1 MNIEVRNLK
10 LSSLAVRCALWSVF
24 AFACGNFTIAPAKAG
39 HSFFNSEPETL
50 EYPGPQRFWNTAGI
64 VISPARTIAQVNTEV
79 PMFAGVCDGH
89 GHLLPYEKVEWM
101 LDKSSVGSF
110 VTVSDA
116 YRPFLLELVSSR
128 PHKIDNSYAVSETLP
143 ANVILTRGTPNISD
157 DMVMPHGY
165 TWVTVTA
172 AHEGVSYVT
181 AYAPDVYGWDARQRS
196 ATIHWIDAEW
206 QFPEPGCV
214 PLGSHASLNTCV
226 YRKTNKTP
234 LSDWIVKYTVTGG
247 AEAGFGPQREC
258 STEVA
263 TEKDGR
269 ASVELVPASDT
280 AGTTCVCVEL
290 IRSECAAIGD
300 PERLSIASS
309 AMYVN
314 WGTKS
319 EAPAVSDAAVATPTP
334 AATIAPTPAPPSAAP
349 PMNAP
354 APGPAVTTPTIPQ
367 SSTVP
372 APQSTGMPRIELNVA
387 GPETAELGAD
397 VTFTITATNRGNAA
411 ATNLIVLDRYDTGM
425 QHAIRQNPIQK
436 DLGTIAPGESTP
448 VNITFR
454 ITRPGKLCH
463 VVEINGPGIHEV
475 KTACV
480 SVTAPPPPPEHPTME
495 MRISVPD
502 DQRVRRVGD
511 QVEFTIEVANTGTT
525 VPAQQVQVALKLEPG
540 LHVDSITTDARLRS
554 DGDFVYTFDNIPP
567 NSKVTRKFACS
578 CVAAVQ
584 RACAIV
590 DSIDLSKL
598 QLHAD
603 VCVQILPN
611 QAAGIQNPLRVNV
624 FPPLRNPARV
634 GTEVIY
640 RITVANTSSE
650 SQKQVQLSVSLP
662 DNMDFISVLKGPASA
677 TIKERNLQFS
687 PLQELRANEQ
697 QNFDVQLRAV
707 RPGSS
712 KLEAELRS
720 FNQPTPVTGSEVA
733 NVVN

>member
-10 LSSLAVRCALWSVF
+10 LSGLALRCALWL
-24 AFACGNFTIAPAKAG
+24 ALALACGNFTIAPAEAG

-116 YRPFLLELVSSR
+116 YRPFLLELVSSK

-165 TWVTVTA
+165 TWVTVSA

-181 AYAPDVYGWDARQRS
+181 AYAPDVYGWDVRQRS

-234 LSDWIVKYTVTGG
+234 LADWIVKYTVTGG
-247 AEAGFGPQREC
+247 TEAGFGEQREC

-263 TEKDGR
+263 TDKDGR

-314 WGTKS
+314 WGTKP
-319 EAPAVSDAAVATPTP
+319 EAP
-334 AATIAPTPAPPSAAP
+334 
-349 PMNAP
+349 
-354 APGPAVTTPTIPQ
+354 
-367 SSTVP
+367 
-372 APQSTGMPRIELNVA
+372 L
-387 GPETAELGAD
+387 
-397 VTFTITATNRGNAA
+397 
-411 ATNLIVLDRYDTGM
+411 
-425 QHAIRQNPIQK
+425 
-436 DLGTIAPGESTP
+436 
-448 VNITFR
+448 
-454 ITRPGKLCH
+454 
-463 VVEINGPGIHEV
+463 
-475 KTACV
+475 
-480 SVTAPPPPPEHPTME
+480 
-495 MRISVPD
+495 
-502 DQRVRRVGD
+502 
-511 QVEFTIEVANTGTT
+511 
-525 VPAQQVQVALKLEPG
+525 
-540 LHVDSITTDARLRS
+540 
-554 DGDFVYTFDNIPP
+554 
-567 NSKVTRKFACS
+567 
-578 CVAAVQ
+578 
-584 RACAIV
+584 
-590 DSIDLSKL
+590 
-598 QLHAD
+598 
-603 VCVQILPN
+603 
-611 QAAGIQNPLRVNV
+611 
-624 FPPLRNPARV
+624 
-634 GTEVIY
+634 
-640 RITVANTSSE
+640 
-650 SQKQVQLSVSLP
+650 
-662 DNMDFISVLKGPASA
+662 
-677 TIKERNLQFS
+677 
-687 PLQELRANEQ
+687 
-697 QNFDVQLRAV
+697 
-707 RPGSS
+707 
-712 KLEAELRS
+712 
-720 FNQPTPVTGSEVA
+720 
-733 NVVN
+733 